1 MVMGGRASTHTR
13 TRSSS
18 RSVCQPTTMQS
29 TEGQIMKK
37 VCVLAPMALLAGAVA
52 TITGADNQKTL
63 VVTSSN
69 TPSNE
74 LLVYDTGGVLVQI
87 APTLGQGGVGG
98 NAGGIAKQNGTV
110 AVVNFGSQSVSLFSR
125 DGTGFAVRQ
134 AVTPV

>member
-1 MVMGGRASTHTR
+1 TRA
-13 TRSSS
+13 RSSS

-37 VCVLAPMALLAGAVA
+37 VRVLATMALLAGAVA
-52 TITGADNQKTL
+52 TIMGADNQKTL

-98 NAGGIAKQNGTV
+98 NAGGSAKQNGTV
-110 AVVNFGSQSVSLFSR
+110 GVVDFGAQSGSLCSGGGNGSAFRR
-125 DGTGFAVRQ
+125 DVQGPPAT
-134 AVTPV
+134 

>member
-1 MVMGGRASTHTR
+1 
-13 TRSSS
+13 
-18 RSVCQPTTMQS
+18 
-29 TEGQIMKK
+29 MKK
-37 VCVLAPMALLAGAVA
+37 VRVLATMALLAGAVA
-52 TITGADNQKTL
+52 TIMGADNQKTL

-110 AVVNFGSQSVSLFSR
+110 AVVNDVAARTRPQPRSTMP
-125 DGTGFAVRQ
+125 GTTAWTRLTVVHRCWS
-134 AVTPV
+134 TIIRTWS